1 MGTGRPSVQRY
12 YQAVCNRGRL
22 GYGFALRALFATRPC
37 TVWHWPAFLPA
48 TLWACVGV
56 TMRPI
61 AGPALRALGQ
71 SETWPARWRYRWS
84 TYHQR
89 ELDALLSLQ
98 QSRTDAAW
106 LARHITI
113 APGCK
118 IPDGGAVLVA
128 LHHANMRLLVS
139 FCAKVLGWRLGGVVF
154 APFATWKYYTGPP
167 ESLLADAYGDDAS
180 VPGLALGHGLRVLR
194 AGGYF
199 IVPLDVINGPWTC
212 QPLLG
217 KALPLARGALWLA
230 ARSGCFIVPVALVPR
245 RRGHWDAWFGAPI
258 EPTLASLARAREDC
272 LRRAPATWEL
282 REWKAWHAAPL
293 APSTVASR

>member
-1 MGTGRPSVQRY
+1 LR
-12 YQAVCNRGRL
+12 RGRRDQGGVGSNHQRSSSPQSTPPL
-22 GYGFALRALFATRPC
+22 PKPNVVVLALR
-37 TVWHWPAFLPA
+37 
-48 TLWACVGV
+48 
-56 TMRPI
+56 
-61 AGPALRALGQ
+61 
-71 SETWPARWRYRWS
+71 
-84 TYHQR
+84 
-89 ELDALLSLQ
+89 
-98 QSRTDAAW
+98 
-106 LARHITI
+106 
-113 APGCK
+113 
-118 IPDGGAVLVA
+118 
-128 LHHANMRLLVS
+128 
-139 FCAKVLGWRLGGVVF
+139 
-154 APFATWKYYTGPP
+154 
-167 ESLLADAYGDDAS
+167 
-180 VPGLALGHGLRVLR
+180 HGLRVLR